1 MITVNGNKSI
11 PMGTIRAVRLYSEKL
26 GLAEMLD
33 PLKEKGTDLSKLVE
47 ALVAYKMGEN
57 LSIDGYGRWLEEPL
71 VRQVFGLPSTS
82 SRTLYRAVGMVGENL
97 AEVTS
102 MLRKWSWRGRAG

>member
-1 MITVNGNKSI
+1 M
-11 PMGTIRAVRLYSEKL
+11 
-26 GLAEMLD
+26 AEMLD